1 MFLKGPSYL
10 LKNASTISTEYLEMC
25 CGARHAGF
33 EDRARAVDDFIARD
47 GENGKETIITT
58 LQVLKVSDTV
68 TNVRSK

>member
-1 MFLKGPSYL
+1 MFLKDPSYL
-10 LKNASTISTEYLEMC
+10 LKNATTMSTGYLEMR

-58 LQVLKVSDTV
+58 VDKLQVLKVSASSDQC
-68 TNVRSK
+68 